1 MHYDVE
7 ITPGVHTVGNY
18 HKHVHLAAQV
28 QNMSPHNS
36 DQQIQTKYLLKTSIR
51 CQHYQRKVHKVNS

>member
-36 DQQIQTKYLLKTSIR
+36 DQQIQTKYLLKTSLDANIIKK
-51 CQHYQRKVHKVNS
+51 KVHKVNS